1 MAAMKRGAN
10 VALTREIPDLAGIV
24 LGTSWDAGSET
35 ALDEDLAAATLLC
48 DSDGKVASAEQF
60 VFFNQLSTPD
70 LSTSRLDEALGED
83 QEQVEIDLTAVP
95 GGTARIVLVLYV
107 NEGPARR
114 RTLGR
119 LRHCR
124 VRVLN
129 LATNAELVRS
139 EDLAG
144 SLEAETAL
152 TLGEIYRRGSDW
164 KFRVVGQG
172 YTNGIAGVAAD
183 HGLSL

>member
-1 MAAMKRGAN
+1 MALMKRGAN
-10 VALTREIPDLAGIV
+10 VALTREIPDLSGIV

-35 ALDEDLAAATLLC
+35 AVDEDLVAATLLC
-48 DSDGKVASAEQF
+48 DADGRVPSSEQF
-60 VFFNQLSTPD
+60 VYFNQLTTPD
-70 LSTSRLDEALGED
+70 LSTARLEEVLGED

-95 GGTARIVLVLYV
+95 SGIERIVMVLYL
-107 NEGPARR
+107 NEGPSRR

-119 LRHCR
+119 LRRCQ

-139 EDLAG
+139 EDFAP
-144 SLEAETAL
+144 SLDAETAL
-152 TLGEIYRRGSDW
+152 TLGEVYRRGKDW

-172 YTNGIAGVAAD
+172 YANGITGVAAD
-183 HGLSL
+183 HGLPL